1 MSIEAENITMR
12 YGDTGKPLTIFEDL
26 SFQIEDQKHVAIVG
40 ASGIGKT
47 TLLHLI
53 GGLDRPTSG
62 QVKICGEVFNSST
75 RESDKVT
82 DFRSKNIGFIFQF
95 HNLLP
100 EFSAVENVAMPLML
114 RDRPDKKYLDIASE
128 LLTKLG
134 LGQRL
139 DHKPP
144 MLSGGEQQRV
154 AIARAFSIKPK
165 VVLADEP
172 TGNLDRNT
180 AEDVFNV
187 LRALTRENKATLLMV
202 THSEALALKMD
213 STLELRSNCLIKKEF
228 K

>member
-26 SFQIEDQKHVAIVG
+26 SFHIEDQKHVAIVG

-75 RESDKVT
+75 RENDKVT